1 MKRLIYLL
9 AAVMTAC
16 AAAPQ
21 AGLNVMT
28 FNMRYDNP
36 EDGENNW
43 MYRRDRA
50 AEVVTSHRIDV
61 FGTQRSGAPL

>member
-9 AAVMTAC
+9 AAAMTAC
-16 AAAPQ
+16 GTAPQ

-28 FNMRYDNP
+28 FNIRYDNP

-50 AEVVTSHRIDV
+50 CLLYTSD
-61 FGTQRSGAPL
+61 AADD